1 MIKEHA
7 ADERTLGAWQQRL
20 DRAAGL
26 LGYVALL
33 VATALALLVP
43 VPTARS
49 ARVTLPAA
57 AAALLWLLL
66 RSALDRRPGP
76 DGRARYGGAHFLG
89 LLAVTTVL
97 VLDNPIY
104 GFFAF
109 TGYLHASRYLEERAR
124 VVGTAAAAVP
134 TTLAQTGGVL
144 PTSGTQ
150 AGGFLAVLAFN
161 LVVVGILL
169 ALSEVA
175 DRLSRRRK
183 EANAELAEANRLLT
197 EMLAEN
203 AGLHAQLL
211 VQAREAGAA
220 DERRRL
226 AREMHD
232 TVAQGLAGI
241 VTQLQAADQARE
253 QHAPA
258 KQWQRHLDSAAALA
272 RESLTQARRAVHAL
286 RPLELERAALPEA
299 LAELVEQWRE
309 RNSAAAGLTVT
320 GEARPLHP
328 EVEVTLLRIAQ
339 ESLANAAKYARA
351 SRIGLTL
358 SYMPDLVTLDVRDDG
373 VGFDPAA
380 EPASR
385 ATGGGYGLTVMRRR
399 AERLAG
405 RLDLETEPG
414 AGTTVSATLPAIS
427 TEE

>member
-1 MIKEHA
+1 MGVIKTDPV
-7 ADERTLGAWQQRL
+7 DESALGAWQERL

-26 LGYVALL
+26 LGYVGLL
-33 VATALALLVP
+33 IATTLVLLVP

-49 ARVTLPAA
+49 VRVTLPVALL
-57 AAALLWLLL
+57 ALLWLLL
-66 RSALDRRPGP
+66 RSALDRTPRP
-76 DGRARYGGAHFLG
+76 DGRARHAGAHFVG

-109 TGYLHASRYLEERAR
+109 SSYLHAAQYLHGRAR
-124 VVGTAAAAVP
+124 VVGTAVAAVP

-144 PTSGTQ
+144 PTTPGQ
-150 AGGFLAVLAFN
+150 VGGFLTVLAFN
-161 LVVVGILL
+161 LAVVGVLL

-175 DRLSRRRK
+175 DRLSRHRK
-183 EANAELAEANRLLT
+183 QANAELAEANRRLT

-220 DERRRL
+220 DERRRF
-226 AREMHD
+226 AQEMHD

-241 VTQLQAADQARE
+241 VTQLQAADQAR
-253 QHAPA
+253 QASA
-258 KQWQRHLDSAAALA
+258 ADADRHLANAVALA

-309 RNSAAAGLTVT
+309 RNSATAALTVT

-351 SRIGLTL
+351 SRVGLTL
-358 SYMPDLVTLDVRDDG
+358 SYMPGLVTLDVRDDG

-380 EPASR
+380 EPPSR
-385 ATGGGYGLTVMRRR
+385 ATGGGYGLDVMRRR
-399 AERLAG
+399 VQRLAG

-427 TEE
+427 VEE

>member
-1 MIKEHA
+1 MIKEPA
-7 ADERTLGAWQQRL
+7 ADENTLGDWQHRL
-20 DRAAGL
+20 DRLIGPL
-26 LGYVALL
+26 CYVALL
-33 VATALALLVP
+33 IALALALLVP

-49 ARVTLPAA
+49 AAATLPAA
-57 AAALLWLLL
+57 AAAFLWLVL
-66 RSALDRRPGP
+66 RSALDRRPLP
-76 DGRARYGGAHFLG
+76 DGRARWAGAHFAV
-89 LLAVTTVL
+89 LLVLITVL
-97 VLDNPIY
+97 VLDNPY
-104 GFFAF
+104 FGFFAF
-109 TGYLHASRYLEERAR
+109 TGYLHAARYLRGRAR
-124 VVGTAAAAVP
+124 IAGAAATTVP
-134 TTLAQTGGVL
+134 SALSQTGGVL
-144 PTSGTQ
+144 P
-150 AGGFLAVLAFN
+150 AGAAQVGGLLAVMAFN
-161 LVVVGILL
+161 LVVVGVIL
-169 ALSEVA
+169 ALSEVT
-175 DRLSRRRK
+175 DRLSLRRK
-183 EANAELAEANRLLT
+183 AANAELAEANRLLT

-226 AREMHD
+226 ARELHD

-241 VTQLQAADQARE
+241 VTQLQAADLARE
-253 QHAPA
+253 QDTPVE
-258 KQWQRHLDSAAALA
+258 QWRRHLDNAAGLA

-299 LAELVEQWRE
+299 LAELAEQWQE
-309 RNSAAAGLTVT
+309 RNGTTAGLTVT

-351 SRIGLTL
+351 GRVGLTL
-358 SYMPDLVTLDVRDDG
+358 SYMPGLVTLDVRDDG

-385 ATGGGYGLTVMRRR
+385 ATGGGYGLAVMRRR

-414 AGTTVSATLPAIS
+414 AGTTVTATLPAIGI
-427 TEE
+427 EE

>member
-1 MIKEHA
+1 MIMRPP
-7 ADERTLGAWQQRL
+7 ADESALGDWLDRL
-20 DRAAGL
+20 DRLIGPFCF
-26 LGYVALL
+26 VALL
-33 VATALALLVP
+33 LATALALLVP

-49 ARVTLPAA
+49 AAATLPVAA
-57 AAALLWLLL
+57 AAFLWLVL
-66 RSALDRRPGP
+66 RSVLDRTPGP
-76 DGRARYGGAHFLG
+76 DGRARYAGAHFVV
-89 LLAVTTVL
+89 LLALTTVL
-97 VLDNPIY
+97 VLDNPIF

-109 TGYLHASRYLEERAR
+109 TGYLHAAQYLWGR
-124 VVGTAAAAVP
+124 VRMAGAAAATVP
-134 TTLAQTGGVL
+134 TSLSQVGGAL
-144 PTSGTQ
+144 PDSP
-150 AGGFLAVLAFN
+150 AEFGGLLTVVAFN
-161 LVVVGILL
+161 LMVVGLL
-169 ALSEVA
+169 FALREVA
-175 DRLSRRRK
+175 DRLSARRK
-183 EANAELAEANRLLT
+183 AANAELAEANRLLT
-197 EMLAEN
+197 ETLAEN

-226 AREMHD
+226 AREIHD

-241 VTQLQAADQARE
+241 VTQLQAADQTRAQDAAAAE
-253 QHAPA
+253 
-258 KQWQRHLDSAAALA
+258 RHQVNAAALA

-286 RPLELERAALPEA
+286 RPIELERAALPEA

-309 RNSAAAGLTVT
+309 RNGAAAGLTVT

-351 SRIGLTL
+351 SRVGVTL

-385 ATGGGYGLTVMRRR
+385 ATGGGYGLDVMRRR
-399 AERLAG
+399 VQRLAG

-414 AGTTVSATLPAIS
+414 ARTTVSATLPAIS
-427 TEE
+427 MEE